1 MSQKKNWVDGIEKI
15 FLKAKGGGSN
25 EELQMQR
32 LQILPEN
39 WFQDVQM
46 AEKLYMN
53 KKVYKT

>member
-39 WFQDVQM
+39 
-46 AEKLYMN
+46 
-53 KKVYKT
+53 